1 MATTDPMNPELNE
14 IVAQRI
20 SSLIREMEEADWR
33 TEDIVLAI
41 DEVIKSRWI
50 DRLEALRQARDAT
63 PENFVS
69 DGNEG

>member
-1 MATTDPMNPELNE
+1 MATTDPMNLELNE

-50 DRLEALRQARDAT
+50 DRLEALRQARNAT

>member
-1 MATTDPMNPELNE
+1 MATTDPMNLELNE